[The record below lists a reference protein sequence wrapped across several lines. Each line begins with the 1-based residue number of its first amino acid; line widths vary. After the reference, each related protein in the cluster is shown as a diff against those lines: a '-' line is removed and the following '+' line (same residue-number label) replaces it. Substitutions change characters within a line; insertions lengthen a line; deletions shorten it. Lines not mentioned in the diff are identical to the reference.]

1 MAALGIPVAPVVL
14 IFGLLVGSFLNV
26 VIARL
31 PEGESIV
38 RPRSRCPKCGYMIPS
53 WLNVP
58 VLSWL
63 VLRGK
68 CASCKTPI
76 SIRYPM
82 IELLTGMLFLACYT
96 RFGLSWALLLGFWLC
111 GSMVAITFIDIRW
124 WEIPDEISLPGVVIG
139 IVLRPLAFD
148 VPWWDGL
155 LGAVLGYGF
164 LWVVRVGYELV
175 RKREGMGLGDLKL
188 LAMIGAFL
196 GLKALL
202 PVILVASFSGSL
214 VGGALLLVRRIR
226 GDVPEDDAEA
236 EAPAASAGES
246 EPAEPASGEEAE
258 ASEDAEDEEEWEPD
272 PDAVPFGP
280 FLAMGSLFVLL
291 YGHLL
296 ERWYLL
302 ARL

>member
-1 MAALGIPVAPVVL
+1 MTPDQALTALGIPVAPVVL
-14 IFGLLVGSFLNV
+14 VFGLLVGSFLNV

-38 RPRSRCPKCGYMIPS
+38 RPRSRCPKCGDMIPS

-58 VLSWL
+58 VLSWV
-63 VLRGK
+63 VLRGR
-68 CASCKTPI
+68 CRACKTPI
-76 SIRYPM
+76 SVRYPM
-82 IELLTGMLFLACYT
+82 VELLTGMLFLACYA

-124 WEIPDEISLPGVVIG
+124 WEIPDEISLPGILIG
-139 IVLRPLAFD
+139 VALRPLAFD

-155 LGAVLGYGF
+155 LGAALGYGF
-164 LWVVRVGYELV
+164 LWTVRVGYERL
-175 RKREGMGLGDLKL
+175 RGREGMGLGDLKL
-188 LAMIGAFL
+188 LAMIGAAL
-196 GLKALL
+196 GAKALL
-202 PVILVASFSGSL
+202 PVILTASFSGSL
-214 VGGALLLVRRIR
+214 VGGALLLVRRPR
-226 GDVPEDDAEA
+226 GEPAEA
-236 EAPAASAGES
+236 EDAPVES
-246 EPAEPASGEEAE
+246 EPANEGAAPDPEAAGE
-258 ASEDAEDEEEWEPD
+258 DDEEEDWEPA

-280 FLAMGSLFVLL
+280 FLAMGCLFVLL